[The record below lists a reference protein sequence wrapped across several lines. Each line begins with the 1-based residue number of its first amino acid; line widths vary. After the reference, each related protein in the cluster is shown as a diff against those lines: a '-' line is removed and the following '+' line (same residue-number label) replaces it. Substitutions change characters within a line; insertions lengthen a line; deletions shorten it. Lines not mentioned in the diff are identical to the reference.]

1 MAKKKAGAGKAAAK
15 AAKKEKAEKLANK
28 KATKQA
34 KKENALL
41 GGSGAAAKGG
51 SANTKKKGVK
61 NDLDDEEDL
70 DLLLARYREK
80 WEAEHAVNE
89 EKIGGPPSR
98 RANAT
103 LTPCP
108 LGNDLYLFGGEYF
121 DGERVAFY
129 QDMYRFIPERNEWRS
144 YSSQNQPGPRSAH
157 QVAATPSQG
166 GMLWLFGGEFSGARQ
181 NAFHHYRDLWA
192 FSIESKAWE
201 RIDTKVRP
209 SARSGHR
216 MTFWKHYLVLF
227 GGFIDTGV
235 KTQYLNDLW
244 VFDTQNTFKWT
255 EIKQND
261 LRRPTPRS
269 GFSFLA
275 CPDGIVLHGGYCKKY
290 VKGQRT
296 QGVALEDTWFLKM
309 DEDLKNLDWV
319 KRRKVGYV
327 PSARSGCTMALWQTK
342 SMGVLFGGVTDTEAD
357 EESME
362 STFHKDLFG
371 YQLPGT
377 GRWISLNLKRPK
389 KMGGGNRRKKQK
401 QQQQQQEREQR
412 QREAEEEAQR
422 RREEDDDDYSHDE
435 DDDKDDEDD
444 EDDEGRSRPSKNGAG
459 DKPAEDGPTKEA
471 ASPTPSASASAL
483 GTAAAAAPAPA
494 AEMDDDPDDPEKTRP
509 LERYNTMLAVQRNI
523 LYLYGG
529 IYESGNREYT
539 LDDFYTLDLAKLEKF
554 NCLKECPIDALEWN
568 ESEDEDDS
576 DDDEDD
582 EDDDESDS
590 GSSSGEE
597 GDEIPEGYE
606 FGEYDEEDEE
616 AKRAKMSQAEK
627 DELRAKAKA
636 FLGVAQ
642 DSQRSEVEQISTPSP
657 GENLRAFYERTK
669 SHWANVAFTESEGKL
684 RGKET
689 RKAGFALAEQKY
701 SEYKPIL
708 EEVRGRALSLSS
720 PNLSRFSPRAIHLAS
735 SMLRCNAQPT
745 SPLSPSL
752 PLFLLFRPLCSWS
765 WDMDCLCGGVCCV
778 DRRWIDRTHP
788 SRSRAGRGGKERQ
801 QVRRYRRGRRR
812 CRLEEPTV
820 KPALQ
825 PILASFPLKSSF
837 LAHFSFYTTAID
849 CIIPIPLLP
858 TPPHTVQTSPSIERA
873 ERQLKFQ

>member
-1 MAKKKAGAGKAAAK
+1 MGKKKAGSGKAAAK

-34 KKENALL
+34 KKENALV
-41 GGSGAAAKGG
+41 GGGGGGKGG
-51 SANTKKKGVK
+51 NTGGKKKGGAK
-61 NDLDDEEDL
+61 PQADDDEEDL
-70 DLLLARYREK
+70 DLLLARYRAK
-80 WEAEHAVNE
+80 WEEEHAVNE

-121 DGERVAFY
+121 DGERVSFY
-129 QDMYRFIPERNEWRS
+129 QDMYRYIPERNEWRS
-144 YSSQNQPGPRSAH
+144 YASQNQPGPRSAH

-192 FSIESKAWE
+192 FSIETKAWE

-216 MTFWKHYLVLF
+216 MTFWKHFLVLF

-269 GFSFLA
+269 GFSLLSTA
-275 CPDGIVLHGGYCKKY
+275 DGIVLHGGYCKKY

-327 PSARSGCTMALWQTK
+327 PSARSGCTMALWQAK

-401 QQQQQQEREQR
+401 QQQEQR
-412 QREAEEEAQR
+412 QRQAEEEAR
-422 RREEDDDDYSHDE
+422 RRQQEEE
-435 DDDKDDEDD
+435 DEDD
-444 EDDEGRSRPSKNGAG
+444 EDQGSDDEDRGEDECAKSDGDDDNERGGESARTKGSNGV
-459 DKPAEDGPTKEA
+459 KTENA
-471 ASPTPSASASAL
+471 ATETGQP
-483 GTAAAAAPAPA
+483 AAATPAPEPA
-494 AEMDDDPDDPEKTRP
+494 PEEEDDDDDDPDDPEKTRP
-509 LERYNTMLAVQRNI
+509 MERYNTMLAVQRNV

-529 IYESGNREYT
+529 IFEQANREFT

-554 NCLKECPIDALEWN
+554 NCLKECPIDNLEWN

-576 DDDEDD
+576 DDEDD
-582 EDDDESDS
+582 DDDDESDS

-606 FGEYDEEDEE
+606 YGDYDEEDEE

-627 DELRAKAKA
+627 DELRAKAKL
-636 FLGVAQ
+636 FMGVAQ
-642 DSQRSEVEQISTPSP
+642 DSHRSEVEQLSTPMP
-657 GENLRAFYERTK
+657 GEKLRAFYERTK
-669 SHWANVAFTESEGKL
+669 AHWANVAFTESEGKL

-708 EEVRGRALSLSS
+708 EE
-720 PNLSRFSPRAIHLAS
+720 
-735 SMLRCNAQPT
+735 
-745 SPLSPSL
+745 
-752 PLFLLFRPLCSWS
+752 
-765 WDMDCLCGGVCCV
+765 
-778 DRRWIDRTHP
+778 
-788 SRSRAGRGGKERQ
+788 
-801 QVRRYRRGRRR
+801 
-812 CRLEEPTV
+812 
-820 KPALQ
+820 
-825 PILASFPLKSSF
+825 
-837 LAHFSFYTTAID
+837 
-849 CIIPIPLLP
+849 
-858 TPPHTVQTSPSIERA
+858 IERIQA
-873 ERQLKFQ
+873 EAGLDEAEKSVNKSGGIGAGAVGVDSRNRR